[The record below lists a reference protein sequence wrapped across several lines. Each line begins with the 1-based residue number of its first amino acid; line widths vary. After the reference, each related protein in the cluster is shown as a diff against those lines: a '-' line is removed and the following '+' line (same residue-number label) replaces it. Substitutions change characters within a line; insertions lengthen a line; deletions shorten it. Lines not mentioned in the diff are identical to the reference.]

1 MFHRAQDILVNI
13 LLLFIFRFVN
23 FSMLKKYIC
32 QCRKVKLRKEEC
44 GWWKVNVITVVYWKE
59 TSISFAILKVQL
71 FVFHRISTSLENY
84 ITLIL
89 QKNKTKKN
97 YIGEFVF
104 WGNDRKCAILSVFCC
119 LINWLIHFAGE
130 IKCTICHQAIMDRQI
145 YQIHNQYAVHHHCL
159 QCKECGVPLKEACY
173 IRQAT
178 GLQQLFCKQHV
189 KR

>member
-1 MFHRAQDILVNI
+1 MWLVKGECDYI
-13 LLLFIFRFVN
+13 EKRPRFRLPFLKFSFLYFIA
-23 FSMLKKYIC
+23 YP
-32 QCRKVKLRKEEC
+32 
-44 GWWKVNVITVVYWKE
+44 
-59 TSISFAILKVQL
+59 
-71 FVFHRISTSLENY
+71 TSLENY

-89 QKNKTKKN
+89 QKNKIKKKN
-97 YIGEFVF
+97 YIAEFVF

-119 LINWLIHFAGE
+119 LINWLIHFVGE

-159 QCKECGVPLKEACY
+159 QCKECGVPLKDACY
-173 IRQAT
+173 IRQVT